1 MEGMHELVQ
10 YVSSRCKIDLL
21 MPQLLERGL
30 RRSSDSLLPCT
41 RDTWLHPPDRNHTS
55 FRCFLLHRLDRS
67 SLKRGGDLLIPRCG
81 IEFLGGGATSPPWPP
96 GGGP

>member
-10 YVSSRCKIDLL
+10 YVSSRGKIDLL

-30 RRSSDSLLPCT
+30 RRSSDSLLLCLC
-41 RDTWLHPPDRNHTS
+41 DTWLHPPGLNDTS
-55 FRCFLLHRLDRS
+55 FRCYLLHRLDRS
-67 SLKRGGDLLIPRCG
+67 SLKGGGDRLKPRCG
-81 IEFLGGGATSPPWPP
+81 IEFLGGGTTSPPRPP